1 MNPHLNMI
9 CGFGVPVNLNISVV
23 PMRWSPLVI
32 IVAFPFQD
40 KRFRCKIFID
50 GLQPNLGWWYLACN
64 ECNCKAFEEGAPY
77 RCSSYKC
84 GSKGASPR

>member
-9 CGFGVPVNLNISVV
+9 CGFGAPVNLNISVV

-40 KRFRCKIFID
+40 KRFRCKNFID

-64 ECNCKAFEEGAPY
+64 ECNCKAFEEGAPS